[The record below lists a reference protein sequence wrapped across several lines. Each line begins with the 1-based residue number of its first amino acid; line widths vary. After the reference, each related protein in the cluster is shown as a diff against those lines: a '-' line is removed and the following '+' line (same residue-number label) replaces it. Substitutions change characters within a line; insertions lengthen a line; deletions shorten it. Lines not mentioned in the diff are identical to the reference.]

1 MDPELDSFD
10 LNELSAAAAV
20 TPRTIRYYVQQG
32 LLPSPGTRGPDTR
45 YDRGHLDRLQ
55 LIRRLQREHLP
66 LAEIRKRLE
75 NVDDES
81 VRELL
86 AASAEQT
93 AAGSSALD
101 YVRELLDRQAARVV
115 TDPDPTLGLQAA
127 ASHQAPVAKS
137 RARIR
142 PGSMFGAVLAHM
154 RQPPPSAEQSQNA
167 QSSRSTRSTW
177 ERIPLAP
184 DVELH
189 VRRPLSREQ
198 NRQVERLLEAAR
210 DLFAE
215 EP

>member
-1 MDPELDSFD
+1 MATETDSYD
-10 LNELSAAAAV
+10 LNELSSAAGV

-32 LLPSPGTRGPDTR
+32 LLPAPGTRGPGTR
-45 YDRGHLDRLQ
+45 YDRAYLNRLQ
-55 LIRRLQREHLP
+55 LIRRLQRLHLP

-75 NVDDES
+75 SLDDPS
-81 VRELL
+81 VRDALVRSSEPD
-86 AASAEQT
+86 E
-93 AAGSSALD
+93 SSALD
-101 YVRELLDRQAARVV
+101 YVREILERQSIDKEPESRV
-115 TDPDPTLGLQAA
+115 P
-127 ASHQAPVAKS
+127 SAPL
-137 RARIR
+137 RAR
-142 PGSMFGAVLAHM
+142 SMPSSPEAADMRSKSVFGAALSRVIGSHFPTQQAG
-154 RQPPPSAEQSQNA
+154 A
-167 QSSRSTRSTW
+167 QTTSPQTRSIRSTW